1 MINAIKK
8 YQKYLNSCIEELCKI
23 VEEAAEYRKSLN
35 LADTNDYELFYPLF
49 FKIQTMMNSMHNNT
63 QQKEAEIEIFLLGHT
78 LNSLHECVI
87 ITDLNNIITSV
98 NPAMLKLYGYTI
110 DEVIGQNVMMLR
122 TDKKTWDLTEQILA
136 KTFQDGWEGELIN
149 RKKNGEIFPIHL
161 STSVVRNEEGTP
173 IALVGITRDITE
185 QKNLQHQLE
194 ETTRVRS
201 EDLRYFSTS
210 IQHAQEEERRRIA
223 RELHD
228 GLSQRLSGMKLH
240 LELLLSELRPEDK
253 KSLQRVK
260 KIKKQINDMI
270 TETHR
275 ISVNLHPTALDD
287 FGLTVALQLLFKDF
301 QGTFNIPI
309 TYYPS
314 ISTHEHFDR
323 QIEIALYRI
332 TQEALNNIVK
342 HAKATAITIRFT
354 RDIKKFVLSI
364 EDNGIGF
371 NYTSIRGI
379 VQGKRGLGLI
389 SMKERTENVGGT
401 FEMTSIPQQGTTILI
416 QVPVQQ

>member
-1 MINAIKK
+1 MINAIRK
-8 YQKYLNSCIEELCKI
+8 YQNYLNSCIDELSII
-23 VEEAAEYRKSLN
+23 VEQAATYRKS
-35 LADTNDYELFYPLF
+35 AIVPVTNDDELFYPLF
-49 FKIQTMMNSMHNNT
+49 FKIQSMMNSINKNS
-63 QQKEAEIEIFLLGHT
+63 QQQEAEREIFLLGHT

-87 ITDLNNIITSV
+87 ITDLENMITSV
-98 NPAMLKLYGYTI
+98 NPAMLRLYGYSAE
-110 DEVIGQNVMMLR
+110 EVIGQDVKKLR
-122 TDKKTWDLTEQILA
+122 TDQETSELTDLIIA
-136 KTFQDGWEGELIN
+136 KTMQDGWEGEIMN
-149 RKKNGEIFPIHL
+149 RKKNGDVFPIHL
-161 STSVVRNEEGTP
+161 STSLVRDEDGTP
-173 IALVGITRDITE
+173 IAFVGIARDITE
-185 QKNLQHQLE
+185 QKKLQHQLE
-194 ETTRVRS
+194 ESTKVHAD
-201 EDLRYFSTS
+201 DLRYFSTS

-240 LELLLSELRPEDK
+240 LELLLSELNPEDK
-253 KSLQRVK
+253 KSLLRVK

-301 QGTFNIPI
+301 ESTFKIPI
-309 TYYPS
+309 AYYPT

-342 HAKATAITIRFT
+342 HAKASAITIRFK
-354 RDIKKFVLSI
+354 RDTKQYVLSI
-364 EDNGIGF
+364 EDDGIGF
-371 NYTSIRGI
+371 EHSIIRKL

-401 FEMTSIPQQGTTILI
+401 FEISSVSQQGTSIRI
-416 QVPVQQ
+416 QVPVQL